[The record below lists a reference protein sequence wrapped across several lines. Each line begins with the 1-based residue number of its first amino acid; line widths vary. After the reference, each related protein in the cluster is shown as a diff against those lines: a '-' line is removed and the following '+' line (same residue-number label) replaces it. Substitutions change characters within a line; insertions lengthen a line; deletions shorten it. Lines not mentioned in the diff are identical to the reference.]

1 MTDAPLTVEDAMKLI
16 FSGGLIVPPNLVAP
30 ASKPDISATAPL
42 PVAEEDHE
50 EEMAPALPA
59 GLPRAEDFDSGDP
72 DILSD
77 SEVEAAELTG
87 AHSPGKRILS
97 ALSWRRK

>member
-1 MTDAPLTVEDAMKLI
+1 DAPLTVEDAMKLI
-16 FSGGLIVPPNLVAP
+16 FSGGLIVPSSLTAP
-30 ASKPDISATAPL
+30 ASKPDISPAPL
-42 PVAEEDHE
+42 PVADETHVPEETKPE
-50 EEMAPALPA
+50 PELPV

-77 SEVEAAELTG
+77 SEVEAAELAG
-87 AHSPGKRILS
+87 SHSAGKRILS